1 MKGGVASRSCD
12 YDKLAA
18 LKVARAVVPAN
29 KGVMKDNSSEAH
41 PVVIVSDE
49 TRGAWPRWIAPTA
62 LVVVV
67 FAINFAAMPA
77 TWWAGDPSA
86 WREEA
91 RSILRDGVLH
101 VNTQYAEHIGEPGQ
115 YFVFNARNGW
125 WYSKYGFMNSLMALP
140 PTALEAAIQGQI
152 PGAGEQS
159 DLLIFNL
166 YNILLSVLVS
176 GLLYRIAGWYTD
188 RTWVRVVYVLC
199 TCYATF
205 FWYYQRA
212 QGAEIYQVLFF
223 TAAFYFLMSYLRGL
237 RDTRGEPSRKH
248 MLALAGAWIFV
259 TALLLTRIIFG
270 LLIPTVW
277 LAVIYVATGQDEE
290 RRWQILRRQSVWL
303 LLLPALAIGLLLW
316 INQVKF
322 GSPWLT
328 GYHQWRP
335 QEHLPVGRWQDGIW
349 GVLFDPQASILLH
362 FPILA
367 FGLLGLREFYRR
379 YKLDT
384 LVLFLLPSALFLW
397 LTKTPSW
404 RGEWTY
410 GPRYLLF
417 ALPLLSLPF
426 VVFLEWL
433 VQAPSRGGKAA
444 IAVATVATLGYST
457 FLQYQVNRLG
467 FWTMYQVGATVDDAW
482 SREMARYFLEHG
494 MGAFNSDLIRHRDN
508 LDDLPFVAE
517 LKKRGLTGQQLENY
531 KKLLRGFADEE
542 NFYWKRAPSSPAT
555 PTTGQ

>member
-237 RDTRGEPSRKH
+237 RDTRGEPSR
-248 MLALAGAWIFV
+248 
-259 TALLLTRIIFG
+259 
-270 LLIPTVW
+270 
-277 LAVIYVATGQDEE
+277 
-290 RRWQILRRQSVWL
+290 
-303 LLLPALAIGLLLW
+303 
-316 INQVKF
+316 
-322 GSPWLT
+322 
-328 GYHQWRP
+328 
-335 QEHLPVGRWQDGIW
+335 
-349 GVLFDPQASILLH
+349 
-362 FPILA
+362 
-367 FGLLGLREFYRR
+367 
-379 YKLDT
+379 
-384 LVLFLLPSALFLW
+384 
-397 LTKTPSW
+397 
-404 RGEWTY
+404 
-410 GPRYLLF
+410 
-417 ALPLLSLPF
+417 
-426 VVFLEWL
+426 
-433 VQAPSRGGKAA
+433 
-444 IAVATVATLGYST
+444 
-457 FLQYQVNRLG
+457 
-467 FWTMYQVGATVDDAW
+467 
-482 SREMARYFLEHG
+482 
-494 MGAFNSDLIRHRDN
+494 
-508 LDDLPFVAE
+508 
-517 LKKRGLTGQQLENY
+517 
-531 KKLLRGFADEE
+531 
-542 NFYWKRAPSSPAT
+542 
-555 PTTGQ
+555 